1 MENEKTLG
9 KISAKL
15 IRKLHDENRSIF
27 EINHAQ
33 NILGKS
39 YNAIVD
45 LLRDLV
51 KRKIIIRLKAGKYLI
66 IPQEMGSGE
75 NYLGNWYI
83 AGKEIINSRKY
94 YIAFYS
100 AMNYWGML
108 TQPLIKIFITTPKR
122 QIVPR
127 EMIGRMIFITVKE
140 NSIWGIKEEWIN
152 SKEKIRISD
161 IEKTIIDC
169 LTYPQYCGG
178 ITEIAKGIWMAKD
191 KLDYKTLLNYANRYN
206 KNVVAKRLGYLL
218 ELLNIGDSNII
229 LELKKYVKDRYDLFD
244 PTLSIKRINKNSWR
258 LIDNVGQKQIKNIIR
273 F

>member
-15 IRKLHDENRSIF
+15 IRKLYDENRPIF
-27 EINHAQ
+27 EIKHAQ

-39 YNAIVD
+39 YNAVAD
-45 LLRDLV
+45 LLSDLV
-51 KRKIIIRLKAGKYLI
+51 KRKIIVRLKAGKYLI

-100 AMNYWGML
+100 AMNHWGML
-108 TQPLIKIFITTPKR
+108 TQPLIKMFIATPKR
-122 QIVPR
+122 QIIPR
-127 EMIGRMIFITVKE
+127 EIIGRMIFVIVKE
-140 NSIWGIKEEWIN
+140 KSIWGIKEEWIN
-152 SKEKIRISD
+152 NKEKIRISN

-169 LTYPQYCGG
+169 LTFPQHCGG
-178 ITEIAKGIWMAKD
+178 ITEIAKGIWIAKD
-191 KLDYKTLLNYANRYN
+191 KIDYKILLNYVNRHN

-218 ELLNIGDSNII
+218 ELLNVGDLNMI

-244 PTLSIKRINKNSWR
+244 PTLSIKRMNKNSWR

>member
-15 IRKLHDENRSIF
+15 IRKLYDENRPIF

-33 NILGKS
+33 RILEKS
-39 YNAIVD
+39 YNAITD
-45 LLRDLV
+45 LLSELV
-51 KRKIIIRLKAGKYLI
+51 KRKVIVRLKAGKYLI

-83 AGKEIINSRKY
+83 AGKEIINSAKY

-108 TQPLIKIFITTPKR
+108 TQPLIKIFIATPKR
-122 QIVPR
+122 QIVPQ
-127 EMIGRMIFITVKE
+127 EMMGKMIFVTVKE
-140 NSIWGIKEEWIN
+140 KSIWGIKEEWII
-152 SKEKIRISD
+152 SKEKIRISN

-178 ITEIAKGIWMAKD
+178 ITEIAKGIWIVKD
-191 KLDYKTLLNYANRYN
+191 KLDYKTLINYVNRQN

-218 ELLNIGDSNII
+218 ELLNIEDSNII

-244 PTLSIKRINKNSWR
+244 PTLSIKRINKNSWH
-258 LIDNVGQKQIKNIIR
+258 LIDNVGQKQIKDIIR

>member
-15 IRKLHDENRSIF
+15 IRKLYDENRPIF
-27 EINHAQ
+27 QINHAQ
-33 NILGKS
+33 RILGKS
-39 YNAIVD
+39 YNSIVD

-51 KRKIIIRLKAGKYLI
+51 KRKIIVRLKAGKYLI

-108 TQPLIKIFITTPKR
+108 TQPLVKIFIATPKR
-122 QIVPR
+122 QIVHR
-127 EMIGRMIFITVKE
+127 EMIGKIIFVTVKE
-140 NSIWGIKEEWIN
+140 KSIWGIKEEWII
-152 SKEKIRISD
+152 SKEKIRISN

-169 LTYPQYCGG
+169 LTFPQYCGG
-178 ITEIAKGIWMAKD
+178 ITEIAKGIWIVKD
-191 KLDYKTLLNYANRYN
+191 KIDYKTLINYVNKQN

-218 ELLNIGDSNII
+218 ELLNIGDSNIM
-229 LELKKYVKDRYDLFD
+229 LKLKRYVKDSYDLFD
-244 PTLSIKRINKNSWR
+244 PTLSIKKINKNSWR
-258 LIDNVGQKQIKNIIR
+258 LIDNIGQKQIKNIIR

>member
-15 IRKLHDENRSIF
+15 IRKLYDENRPIF
-27 EINHAQ
+27 EIKHAQ

-39 YNAIVD
+39 YNAVAD
-45 LLRDLV
+45 LLSDLV
-51 KRKIIIRLKAGKYLI
+51 KRKIIVRLKAGKYLI

-83 AGKEIINSRKY
+83 TGKEIINSRKY

-100 AMNYWGML
+100 AMNHWGML
-108 TQPLIKIFITTPKR
+108 TQPLIKIFIATPKR
-122 QIVPR
+122 QIIPQ
-127 EMIGRMIFITVKE
+127 EMIGKMIFVIVKE
-140 NSIWGIKEEWIN
+140 KSIWGIKKEWIN
-152 SKEKIRISD
+152 NKEKIRISN

-169 LTYPQYCGG
+169 LTFPQHCGG
-178 ITEIAKGIWMAKD
+178 ITEIAKGIWIVKD
-191 KLDYKTLLNYANRYN
+191 KIDYKILLNYVNRQN

-218 ELLNIGDSNII
+218 ELLNIGDSDII
-229 LELKKYVKDRYDLFD
+229 FELKKFVKDRYDLFD
-244 PTLSIKRINKNSWR
+244 PTLSIKRMNKNSWR

>member
-15 IRKLHDENRSIF
+15 IRKLYDENRAIF

-33 NILGKS
+33 IILGKN
-39 YNAIVD
+39 YNAITD
-45 LLRDLV
+45 LLSELV
-51 KRKIIIRLKAGKYLI
+51 KRKIIVRLKAGKYLI

-83 AGKEIINSRKY
+83 AGKEIINSHKY

-108 TQPLIKIFITTPKR
+108 TQPLVKIFIATPKR

-127 EMIGRMIFITVKE
+127 EMIGKIIFVTVKE
-140 NSIWGIKEEWIN
+140 KYIWGIKEVWIDN
-152 SKEKIRISD
+152 KEKIRVSN

-178 ITEIAKGIWMAKD
+178 ITEIAKGIWIAKD
-191 KLDYKTLLNYANRYN
+191 KLDYKTLLNHANRRN

-229 LELKKYVKDRYDLFD
+229 LELKKYTKDRYDLFD
-244 PTLSIKRINKNSWR
+244 PTLSTKRINKNSWR
-258 LIDNVGQKQIKNIIR
+258 LIDNVGQKQIKNTIR

>member
-83 AGKEIINSRKY
+83 AGKEII
-94 YIAFYS
+94 
-100 AMNYWGML
+100 
-108 TQPLIKIFITTPKR
+108 
-122 QIVPR
+122 
-127 EMIGRMIFITVKE
+127 
-140 NSIWGIKEEWIN
+140 
-152 SKEKIRISD
+152 
-161 IEKTIIDC
+161 
-169 LTYPQYCGG
+169 
-178 ITEIAKGIWMAKD
+178 
-191 KLDYKTLLNYANRYN
+191 
-206 KNVVAKRLGYLL
+206 
-218 ELLNIGDSNII
+218 
-229 LELKKYVKDRYDLFD
+229 
-244 PTLSIKRINKNSWR
+244 
-258 LIDNVGQKQIKNIIR
+258 
-273 F
+273 

>member
-15 IRKLHDENRSIF
+15 IRKLYDENRPIF
-27 EINHAQ
+27 EIKHAQ

-39 YNAIVD
+39 YNAVAD
-45 LLRDLV
+45 LLSDLV
-51 KRKIIIRLKAGKYLI
+51 KRKIIVRLKAGKYLI

-83 AGKEIINSRKY
+83 AGKEIINSKKY

-100 AMNYWGML
+100 AMNHWGML
-108 TQPLIKIFITTPKR
+108 TQPLIKMFIATPKR
-122 QIVPR
+122 QIIPR
-127 EMIGRMIFITVKE
+127 EIIGRMIFVIVKE
-140 NSIWGIKEEWIN
+140 KSIWGIKEEWIN
-152 SKEKIRISD
+152 TKEKIRISN

-178 ITEIAKGIWMAKD
+178 ITEIAKGIWIVKD
-191 KLDYKTLLNYANRYN
+191 KIDYKILVNFVNRQN

-218 ELLNIGDSNII
+218 ELLNIGGLNII

-244 PTLSIKRINKNSWR
+244 PTLSIKRMNKNSWR